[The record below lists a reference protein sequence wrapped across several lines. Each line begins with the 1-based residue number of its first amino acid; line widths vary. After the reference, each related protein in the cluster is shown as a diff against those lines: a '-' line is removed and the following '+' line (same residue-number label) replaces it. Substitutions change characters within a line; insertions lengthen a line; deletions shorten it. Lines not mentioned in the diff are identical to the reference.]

1 VITLAQLSIGVAGL
15 WAVLMGGLAA
25 LYAVNPALG
34 LAKTA
39 HHGAELPRVMGDR
52 YLAFAVL
59 ALGAAWHGDPVVIA
73 FLFAVFALMG
83 LADAAIYARAGKPFW
98 PHLAAGAVSAGLSLV
113 AFLAPSNG
121 AA

>member
-1 VITLAQLSIGVAGL
+1 MTLGQISLGAAGL

-25 LYAVNPALG
+25 LYAVNPVLG

-39 HHGAELPRVMGDR
+39 HHGEDLPKVMGDR

-59 ALGAAWHGDPVVIA
+59 ALGAALHGDPDVIA

-83 LADAAIYARAGKPFW
+83 LADAAIYARAGKPFR

-113 AFLAPSNG
+113 ALLANSNG